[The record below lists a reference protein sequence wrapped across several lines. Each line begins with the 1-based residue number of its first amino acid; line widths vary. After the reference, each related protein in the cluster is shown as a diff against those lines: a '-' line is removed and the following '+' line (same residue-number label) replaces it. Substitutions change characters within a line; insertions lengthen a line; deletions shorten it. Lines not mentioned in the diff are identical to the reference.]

1 MTEAESNRVC
11 EQGHPIRIGDEFC
24 GQCGARAA
32 GHRRRQTP
40 DGIWQQQGEDGNWY
54 PAEPPTAPRGLLAIE
69 RRTGQQVQVLIGLT
83 GGIVGFAGF
92 FVDFFSA
99 GGTTLASASSGWF
112 DLVPIFD
119 WHRDGGI
126 ASSSVQNLFRSGPGQ
141 CRNRIWPKRS
151 YLWFGGSLPPF
162 TGSRVRSRIL
172 DGRHR
177 FSSRGSGWA
186 CAVRGSV
193 GFASSG
199 RVIRSDYA

>member
-112 DLVPIFD
+112 DLVPILT
-119 WHRDGGI
+119 GI
-126 ASSSVQNLFRSGPGQ
+126 ATVALLLPRFRIFSGLG
-141 CRNRIWPKRS
+141 
-151 YLWFGGSLPPF
+151 L
-162 TGSRVRSRIL
+162 V
-172 DGRHR
+172 
-177 FSSRGSGWA
+177 
-186 CAVRGSV
+186 SV
-193 GFASSG
+193 GIAFGLRGVISG
-199 RVIRSDYA
+199 LADLFPHSRAVGYGAGFWMVVIGSAVVAAAGLVLCADLLDLRAAEG